1 MPRRFRELAIF
12 ICLDRRMPIIII
24 IMTAQTPAIGMIDF
38 MKRMYG
44 FPPPVSYRLP
54 FTQS

>member
-1 MPRRFRELAIF
+1 MPRRLRELAIF